1 MLMGNKFIQN
11 RNGDIKVEKPVIIAL
26 DFADDFEC
34 INFLNQ
40 FPKDNKLFLKIG
52 LEMFCQFGYPFVKSL
67 RDRGYNIFL
76 DLKLHDIPN
85 TVRRTCQMIAKWDV
99 QMLTVHASGGAEM
112 IAAAKEGLAGSDT
125 KLLAVTQLTSL
136 GQVELAN
143 ELQVPLKS
151 QDYVTRL
158 AQLAFKNGA
167 DGVIS
172 SALEVPMIKE
182 VTSETFL
189 CITPGIRPK
198 SAQVGDQKRV
208 ATPAQAKALGSD
220 GIVVGRPITQAENGY
235 QAYMNIDKEW
245 NK

>member
-1 MLMGNKFIQN
+1 M
-11 RNGDIKVEKPVIIAL
+11 DKPVIVAL

-40 FPKDNKLFLKIG
+40 FPKSEKLFLKIG
-52 LEMFCQFGYPFVKSL
+52 LEMFCQFGYPFVHNL
-67 RDRGYNIFL
+67 RERGYNIFL

-85 TVRRTCQMIAKWDV
+85 TVKRTCEMIAKWDV

-112 IAAAKEGLAGSDT
+112 IAAAKSGLAGSKT

-136 GQVELAN
+136 GQNELEN
-143 ELQVPLKS
+143 ELQIPLKS
-151 QDYVTRL
+151 ADYVAHL
-158 AQLAFKNGA
+158 AKLAFDNGA

-172 SALEVPMIKE
+172 SALEVPMIKDA
-182 VTSETFL
+182 TSSDFL

-208 ATPAQAKALGSD
+208 ATPAQARTLGSD
-220 GIVVGRPITQAENGY
+220 GIVVGRPITQAQDGH
-235 QAYMNIDKEW
+235 QAYMNICKEW

>member
-1 MLMGNKFIQN
+1 MN
-11 RNGDIKVEKPVIIAL
+11 KPVIVAL

-40 FPKDNKLFLKIG
+40 FPKDEKLFLKIG
-52 LEMFCQFGYPFVKSL
+52 LEMFCQFGYPFVRNL
-67 RDRGYNIFL
+67 RERGYNIFL

-85 TVRRTCQMIAKWDV
+85 TVRRTCEMIAKWDV

-112 IAAAKEGLAGSDT
+112 IEAAKAGLDGSQT

-136 GQVELAN
+136 GQNELAN

-151 QDYVTRL
+151 QDYVTHL
-158 AQLAFKNGA
+158 AKLAFDNGA

-172 SALEVPMIKE
+172 SALEVPMIKD
-182 VTSETFL
+182 VTSPDFL
-189 CITPGIRPK
+189 CVTPGIRPK

-208 ATPAQAKALGSD
+208 ATPAQAKELGSD
-220 GIVVGRPITQAENGY
+220 AIVVGRPITQVSDGHL
-235 QAYMNIDKEW
+235 AYVNICKEW

>member
-1 MLMGNKFIQN
+1 MK
-11 RNGDIKVEKPVIIAL
+11 KPVIIAL

-34 INFLNQ
+34 IEFLSQ
-40 FPKDNKLFLKIG
+40 FPKDENLFVKIG
-52 LEMFCQFGYPFVKSL
+52 LEMFCQFGYPFVRSL
-67 RDRGYNIFL
+67 RNRGYNIFL

-85 TVRRTCQMIAKWDV
+85 TVRRTCEMIAKWDV

-112 IAAAKEGLAGSDT
+112 IAAAKEGLDGTDT

-143 ELQVPLKS
+143 ELQVPLQS
-151 QDYVTRL
+151 QDYVTHL
-158 AQLAFKNGA
+158 AKLAYDNGA

-172 SALEVPMIKE
+172 SALEVPLIKE
-182 VTSETFL
+182 ATGEDFL

-208 ATPAQAKALGSD
+208 ATPAKARVLGSD
-220 GIVVGRPITQAENGY
+220 GIVVGRPITQADDGY
-235 QAYMNIDKEW
+235 VAYQNICKEW

>member
-1 MLMGNKFIQN
+1 MN
-11 RNGDIKVEKPVIIAL
+11 KPVIVAL

-40 FPKDNKLFLKIG
+40 FPKEEKLFLKIG
-52 LEMFCQFGYPFVKSL
+52 LEMFCQFGYPFVRSL
-67 RDRGYNIFL
+67 RERGYNIFL

-85 TVRRTCQMIAKWDV
+85 TVRRTCEMIAKWDV

-112 IAAAKEGLAGSDT
+112 ISAAKEGLKGSST
-125 KLLAVTQLTSL
+125 ELLAVTQLTSL
-136 GQVELAN
+136 GQDELAN

-151 QDYVTRL
+151 QDYVTHL
-158 AQLAFKNGA
+158 AKLAFDNGA

-182 VTSETFL
+182 ITSDEFL
-189 CITPGIRPK
+189 CVTPGIRPK

-208 ATPAQAKALGSD
+208 ATPSRARELGSD
-220 GIVVGRPITQAENGY
+220 AIVVGRPITQAKDGHE
-235 QAYMNIDKEW
+235 AYTNIFKEW

>member
-1 MLMGNKFIQN
+1 MK
-11 RNGDIKVEKPVIIAL
+11 KPVIIAL

-34 INFLNQ
+34 IEFLSQ
-40 FPKDNKLFLKIG
+40 FPKNENLFVKIG
-52 LEMFCQFGYPFVKSL
+52 LEMFCQFGYPFVRSL
-67 RDRGYNIFL
+67 RNRGYNIFL

-85 TVRRTCQMIAKWDV
+85 TVRRTCEMIAKWDV

-112 IAAAKEGLAGSDT
+112 IAAAKQGLEGTDT

-143 ELQVPLKS
+143 ELQVPLQS
-151 QDYVTRL
+151 QDYVTHL
-158 AQLAFKNGA
+158 AKLAYDNGA

-172 SALEVPMIKE
+172 SALEVPLIKE
-182 VTSETFL
+182 ATGEDFL

-208 ATPAQAKALGSD
+208 ATPAKARVLGSD

-235 QAYMNIDKEW
+235 VEYKNICKEW

>member
-1 MLMGNKFIQN
+1 M
-11 RNGDIKVEKPVIIAL
+11 DKPVIVAL
-26 DFADDFEC
+26 DYADDFEC

-40 FPKDNKLFLKIG
+40 FPKNQKLFLKIG

-67 RDRGYNIFL
+67 RERGYNIFL

-85 TVRRTCQMIAKWDV
+85 TVKRTCQMIAKWDV
-99 QMLTVHASGGAEM
+99 QLLTIHASGGAEM
-112 IAAAKEGLAGSDT
+112 IKAAKAGLAGSNT

-136 GQVELAN
+136 GQTELVN
-143 ELQVPLKS
+143 ELKVPLKS
-151 QDYVTRL
+151 QDYVTHL
-158 AQLAFKNGA
+158 AKLAFDNGA

-182 VTSETFL
+182 ATSQDFL

-208 ATPAQAKALGSD
+208 ATPSQSRSLGSD
-220 GIVVGRPITQAENGY
+220 GIVVGRPITQAKNSLN
-235 QAYMNIDKEW
+235 AYMNIDKEW

>member
-1 MLMGNKFIQN
+1 M
-11 RNGDIKVEKPVIIAL
+11 DKPVIVAL

-40 FPKDNKLFLKIG
+40 FPKDEKLFLKIG
-52 LEMFCQFGYPFVKSL
+52 LEMFCQFGYSFVRNL
-67 RDRGYNIFL
+67 RERGYNIFL

-85 TVRRTCQMIAKWDV
+85 TVKRTCEMIAQWDV

-112 IAAAKEGLAGSDT
+112 IAAAKKGLAGSNT

-136 GQVELAN
+136 GQTELAN

-151 QDYVTRL
+151 QDYVTHL
-158 AQLAFKNGA
+158 AKLAFDNGA

-172 SALEVPMIKE
+172 SALEVPLIKQA
-182 VTSETFL
+182 TSSEFL
-189 CITPGIRPK
+189 CVTPGIRPK

-208 ATPAQAKALGSD
+208 ATPAQAKELGSD
-220 GIVVGRPITQAENGY
+220 AIVVGRPITQAKDGH
-235 QAYMNIDKEW
+235 QAYMNISKEW

>member
-1 MLMGNKFIQN
+1 M
-11 RNGDIKVEKPVIIAL
+11 DKPVIVAV
-26 DFADDFEC
+26 DYADDFEC

-40 FPKDNKLFLKIG
+40 FPKNQKLFLKIG

-67 RDRGYNIFL
+67 RERGYNIFL

-85 TVRRTCQMIAKWDV
+85 TVKRTCQMIAKWDV
-99 QMLTVHASGGAEM
+99 QLLTIHASGGAEM
-112 IAAAKEGLAGSDT
+112 IKAAKAGLAGSNT

-136 GQVELAN
+136 GQTELVN
-143 ELQVPLKS
+143 ELKVPLKS
-151 QDYVTRL
+151 QDYVIHL
-158 AQLAFKNGA
+158 AKLAFDNGA

-182 VTSETFL
+182 ATSQDFL

-208 ATPAQAKALGSD
+208 ATPSQARSLGSD
-220 GIVVGRPITQAENGY
+220 GIVVGRPITQAKNSLN
-235 QAYMNIDKEW
+235 AYMNIDKEW

>member
-1 MLMGNKFIQN
+1 M
-11 RNGDIKVEKPVIIAL
+11 EKPVIVAL

-40 FPKDNKLFLKIG
+40 FPKDEKLFLKIG
-52 LEMFCQFGYPFVKSL
+52 LEMFCQFGYPFVRNL
-67 RDRGYNIFL
+67 RERGYNIFL

-85 TVRRTCQMIAKWDV
+85 TVKRTCEMIAKWDV

-112 IAAAKEGLAGSDT
+112 IDAAKAGLDGSKT

-136 GQVELAN
+136 GQDELAN

-151 QDYVTRL
+151 QDYVTHL
-158 AQLAFKNGA
+158 SKLAFENGA

-172 SALEVPMIKE
+172 SALEVPMIKAA
-182 VTSETFL
+182 TSTDFL
-189 CITPGIRPK
+189 CVTHGIRTK

-208 ATPAQAKALGSD
+208 ATPAHARSLGSD
-220 GIVVGRPITQAENGY
+220 AIVVGRPITQAVDGY
-235 QAYMNIDKEW
+235 QAYENICEEW

>member
-1 MLMGNKFIQN
+1 MK
-11 RNGDIKVEKPVIIAL
+11 KPVIIAL

-34 INFLNQ
+34 IEFLSQ
-40 FPKDNKLFLKIG
+40 FPKDENLFVKIG
-52 LEMFCQFGYPFVKSL
+52 LEMFCQFGYPFVRSL
-67 RDRGYNIFL
+67 RNRGYNIFL

-85 TVRRTCQMIAKWDV
+85 TVRRTCEMIAKWDV

-112 IAAAKEGLAGSDT
+112 IAAAKKGLEGTNT

-136 GQVELAN
+136 GQIELAN
-143 ELQVPLKS
+143 ELQVPLQS
-151 QDYVTRL
+151 QDYVTHL
-158 AQLAFKNGA
+158 AKLAYDNGA

-172 SALEVPMIKE
+172 SALEVPLIKE
-182 VTSETFL
+182 ATGSDFL

-208 ATPAQAKALGSD
+208 ATPAKARVLGSD
-220 GIVVGRPITQAENGY
+220 GIVVGRPITQSSDGY
-235 QAYMNIDKEW
+235 IAYKNICKEW

>member
-1 MLMGNKFIQN
+1 MK
-11 RNGDIKVEKPVIIAL
+11 KPVIIAL

-34 INFLNQ
+34 IEFLSQ
-40 FPKDNKLFLKIG
+40 FPKDENLFVKIG
-52 LEMFCQFGYPFVKSL
+52 LEMFCQFGYPFVRSL
-67 RDRGYNIFL
+67 RNRGYNIFL

-85 TVRRTCQMIAKWDV
+85 TVRRTCEMIAKWDV

-112 IAAAKEGLAGSDT
+112 IAAAKQGLRGTDT

-143 ELQVPLKS
+143 ELQVPLQS
-151 QDYVTRL
+151 QDYVTHL
-158 AQLAFKNGA
+158 AKLAYDNGA

-172 SALEVPMIKE
+172 SALEVPLIKE
-182 VTSETFL
+182 ATGEDFL

-208 ATPAQAKALGSD
+208 ATPAKARVLGSD
-220 GIVVGRPITQAENGY
+220 GIVVGRPITQADNGY
-235 QAYMNIDKEW
+235 VAYQNICKEW

>member
-1 MLMGNKFIQN
+1 M
-11 RNGDIKVEKPVIIAL
+11 DKPVIVAL
-26 DFADDFEC
+26 DYADDFEC

-40 FPKDNKLFLKIG
+40 FPKNQKLFLKIG

-67 RDRGYNIFL
+67 RERGYNIFL

-85 TVRRTCQMIAKWDV
+85 TVKRTCQMIAKWDV
-99 QMLTVHASGGAEM
+99 QLLTIHASGGAEM
-112 IAAAKEGLAGSDT
+112 IKAAKAGLAGSNT

-136 GQVELAN
+136 GQTELVN
-143 ELQVPLKS
+143 ELKVPLKS
-151 QDYVTRL
+151 QDYVTHL
-158 AQLAFKNGA
+158 AKLAFDNGA

-182 VTSETFL
+182 ATSQDFL

-208 ATPAQAKALGSD
+208 ATPSQARSLGSD
-220 GIVVGRPITQAENGY
+220 GIVVGRPITQAKNSLN
-235 QAYMNIDKEW
+235 AYMNIDKEW

>member
-1 MLMGNKFIQN
+1 M
-11 RNGDIKVEKPVIIAL
+11 DKPVIVAL

-40 FPKDNKLFLKIG
+40 FPKNEKLFLKIG
-52 LEMFCQFGYPFVKSL
+52 LEMFCQFGYPFVRSL
-67 RDRGYNIFL
+67 RERGYNIFL

-112 IAAAKEGLAGSDT
+112 IEAAKEGLKGSST

-136 GQVELAN
+136 GQNELAN

-151 QDYVTRL
+151 QDYVTHL
-158 AQLAFKNGA
+158 AKLAYDNGA

-172 SALEVPMIKE
+172 SALEVPMIKDA
-182 VTSETFL
+182 TSTDFL

-208 ATPAQAKALGSD
+208 ATPGHARSLGSD

-235 QAYMNIDKEW
+235 QAYMDICEEW

>member
-1 MLMGNKFIQN
+1 M
-11 RNGDIKVEKPVIIAL
+11 DKPVIVAL

-40 FPKDNKLFLKIG
+40 FPKNQSLFLKIG
-52 LEMFCQFGYPFVKSL
+52 LEMFCQYGYPFVKRL
-67 RDRGYNIFL
+67 RERGYNIFL

-85 TVRRTCQMIAKWDV
+85 TVKRTCQVIAKWDV
-99 QMLTVHASGGAEM
+99 QLLTIHASGGAEM
-112 IAAAKEGLAGSDT
+112 IAAAKEGLAGSNT

-136 GQVELAN
+136 GQVELTN
-143 ELQVPLKS
+143 ELQVSLQS

-158 AQLAFKNGA
+158 AKLAFNSGA

-182 VTSETFL
+182 ATNEDFL
-189 CITPGIRPK
+189 CVSPGIRPK

-208 ATPAQAKALGSD
+208 ATPSQAKKLGSD
-220 GIVVGRPITQAENGY
+220 AIVVGRPITQAKDQYN
-235 QAYMNIDKEW
+235 AYMNIEKEW
-245 NK
+245 TK

>member
-1 MLMGNKFIQN
+1 MGKKFIQN
-11 RNGDIKVEKPVIIAL
+11 KEWGVIMEKPVIVAL

-40 FPKDNKLFLKIG
+40 FPKDSNLYLKIG

-67 RDRGYNIFL
+67 RERGYNIFL

-85 TVRRTCQMIAKWDV
+85 TVRRTCQMISKWDV
-99 QMLTVHASGGAEM
+99 QMLTIHASGGAEM
-112 IAAAKEGLAGSDT
+112 IAAAKEGLEGSST

-158 AQLAFKNGA
+158 AKLAFNNGA

-182 VTSETFL
+182 ATNEDFL

-208 ATPAQAKALGSD
+208 ATPAQARSLGSD

-235 QAYMNIDKEW
+235 QAYLNISKEW

>member
-1 MLMGNKFIQN
+1 MN
-11 RNGDIKVEKPVIIAL
+11 KPVIVAL

-40 FPKDNKLFLKIG
+40 FPKNEKLFLKIG
-52 LEMFCQFGYPFVKSL
+52 LEMFCQFGYPFVRSL
-67 RDRGYNIFL
+67 RERGYNIFL

-85 TVRRTCQMIAKWDV
+85 TVRRTCEMIAKWDV

-112 IAAAKEGLAGSDT
+112 IAAAKEGLNGSAT

-151 QDYVTRL
+151 QDYVTHL
-158 AQLAFKNGA
+158 SKLAFDNGA

-182 VTSETFL
+182 ATSTDFL
-189 CITPGIRPK
+189 CVTPGIRPK
-198 SAQVGDQKRV
+198 SSQVGDQKRV
-208 ATPAQAKALGSD
+208 ATPAQARSLGSD
-220 GIVVGRPITQAENGY
+220 AIVVGRPITQAENGY
-235 QAYMNIDKEW
+235 NAYMNICEEW

>member
-1 MLMGNKFIQN
+1 MK
-11 RNGDIKVEKPVIIAL
+11 KPVIVAL

-34 INFLNQ
+34 IEFLSQ
-40 FPKDNKLFLKIG
+40 FPKNDELFVKIG
-52 LEMFCQFGYPFVKSL
+52 LEMFCQFGYPFVRSL
-67 RDRGYNIFL
+67 RNRGYNIFL

-85 TVRRTCQMIAKWDV
+85 TVRRTCEMIAKWDV

-112 IAAAKEGLAGSDT
+112 IAAAKEGLDGTDT

-151 QDYVTRL
+151 QDYVTHL
-158 AQLAFKNGA
+158 AKLAFDNGA

-172 SALEVPMIKE
+172 SALEVPLIKE
-182 VTSETFL
+182 ATSDDFL

-208 ATPAQAKALGSD
+208 ATPAKARVLGSD
-220 GIVVGRPITQAENGY
+220 GIVVGRPITQADNGFVAY
-235 QAYMNIDKEW
+235 QNISKEW